1 MKGFEEVVRTI
12 EEEEGEVVAC
22 VVRAVVERFG
32 DGMVLGEE
40 AMEGGA
46 IGGKLRGEDVVV
58 WVGEFVVMSKEDGR
72 VGRVLLLEEWTAM
85 VPREWEGLCDI
96 NMLVEK
102 GAGMRVDGDDV
113 RFVDPELEVKA
124 PTSGEAVGKAGAGKR
139 KWHER
144 FAAQRNS

>member
-1 MKGFEEVVRTI
+1 MSQLEKVVGTI
-12 EEEEGEVVAC
+12 KEEEGEVVGC
-22 VVRAVVERFG
+22 VVRAVMERFG
-32 DGMVLGEE
+32 DGLGEE
-40 AMEGGA
+40 VRKGGA
-46 IGGKLRGEDVVV
+46 VGGKLRGGEVVM
-58 WVGEFVVMSKEDGR
+58 WVGELVVRSKEDGR
-72 VGRVLLLEEWTAM
+72 VGRGMLLEKWTAM

-96 NMLVEK
+96 DLLLEK

-113 RFVDPELEVKA
+113 RFVDSETEVKE